1 MSNNQRNKF
10 LVFPIG
16 RLIIIAAAA
25 IGLGQPTLGKSL
37 DFAQLISRR
46 KNQDCSST
54 SANSQAI
61 NPVVLAILKKTFS
74 NLDKTVNT
82 GQGFD
87 YWPNGGI
94 QITYYHL
101 ATFLSYEMISYL
113 SPEPVF
119 VSGPHGVVNLN
130 LNSSQ
135 TFGHYNPKFIQW
147 FQDHLIEM
155 LEERRF
161 VASTLKN
168 FQTYLGDTAKTYWAT
183 YTILNQYPNE
193 LNTLL
198 EDYKTRLKTR
208 SLPDG
213 YYYNIAWSDGAEK
226 FNSLTKLHAA
236 YDANVVAPAVYF
248 WLRRYLDGTE
258 EQMFS
263 MLEHLLVAYQIKQP
277 ERVYYDSE
285 ELPLPT
291 R

>member
-1 MSNNQRNKF
+1 MPGSQKKTF
-10 LVFPIG
+10 LISTIKKS
-16 RLIIIAAAA
+16 IIIATVV
-25 IGLGQPTLGKSL
+25 IGSGQPTIGKSV
-37 DFAQLISRR
+37 DSTQLIPRK
-46 KNQDCSST
+46 KNQDCSPT
-54 SANSQAI
+54 SVNSQTI
-61 NPVVLAILKKTFS
+61 NPVVITILKKTFS

-82 GQGFD
+82 GKGFD
-87 YWPNGGI
+87 YWPKGGI
-94 QITYYHL
+94 QIAYYHL
-101 ATFLSYEMISYL
+101 ATFVSYEMISHL

-119 VSGPHGVVNLN
+119 VSGPHGAINFN

-135 TFGHYNPKFIQW
+135 TFGHYNSKFIQW

-155 LEERRF
+155 LEDQSF
-161 VASTLKN
+161 VESTTKN

-198 EDYKTRLKTR
+198 EDYKTRLETR

-213 YYYNIAWSDGAEK
+213 YYYNIAWSDHADR
-226 FNSLTKLHAA
+226 FNSLKELHAS
-236 YDANVVAPAVYF
+236 YDTNVVSPAVYF

-258 EQMFS
+258 DRFFS
-263 MLEHLLVAYQIKQP
+263 MLEHLLVTYQIKQP

-285 ELPLPT
+285 ELPIN